1 MIGERKISY
10 YIGPGLNLVFTS
22 LSALLAII
30 MAILASLLLPFR
42 FLFRFFRKNKKIFYI
57 VAVFIFLVLVATML
71 KMKSVPE
78 VKYGKIIILGMDGL
92 DAGRV
97 EEMMKR
103 GELPNFQK
111 LKNTGGFAYL
121 YSTVPPESSVA
132 WTSFFT
138 GVNPG
143 KHGIFDFLQP
153 NRRNYL
159 PYLTLSKFVPPGKF
173 LSFGNYRIPLSSP
186 RLEKYW
192 DGTPFWK
199 ITSGYRIPT
208 VILRLPM
215 TFPPEKLYGKMLSGF
230 GVPDLLGTQG
240 TYTFYTTRKLK
251 NRGREERVV
260 EVEAKDG
267 RVATFIYGPEN
278 SFRKDMERVKIPLTF
293 KINPAGR
300 EVVISLQGKSYRVQE
315 GTWSKW
321 IGVDFSL
328 LPLARVKGI
337 LQFYVKSI
345 KPDLEIYLSPL
356 NFDPR
361 HPAFPIS
368 FPSSYSRKLCGAIGL
383 FHTLGQPGETW
394 ALNEGRLEEREI
406 LEEYGEVLKENEK
419 MLDYEM
425 KRFREGILFCYFGI
439 TDITQHMF
447 YRFLD
452 PHHPLYNEQEARIY
466 RQVIPRVYK
475 EMDRILGEVLRRMD
489 KGTKVIVLSDHGFS
503 SFRTSVNLNTWL
515 WKEGYLSLAAP
526 PQEGEEFF
534 RNVNWAYTRAYS
546 LGIGGG
552 IYLNLRGR
560 EPLGT
565 VKKEEVPALTRE
577 IKKKLEELTYPE
589 SGERV
594 VNRVYLKEEVY
605 SGPHLQEAPE
615 IIVGFKKGY
624 RVSWESALGAVR
636 EDIFRENKKK
646 WSGDHCIDTKL
657 VPGILFTNFPINTD
671 KKNIVD
677 VIPTVFALLNIPAPG
692 GMDGKSL
699 IVRK

>member
-1 MIGERKISY
+1 MIGERKTSY

-30 MAILASLLLPFR
+30 MAILASLLVPFR
-42 FLFRFFRKNKKIFYI
+42 FLFRFFRRNRKVLYAII
-57 VAVFIFLVLVATML
+57 VFIFLVLVATML
-71 KMKSVPE
+71 RMKSVPE
-78 VKYGKIIILGMDGL
+78 MKYGKIIILGMDGL
-92 DAGRV
+92 DARRV

-153 NRRNYL
+153 DRDNYL
-159 PYLTLSKFVPPGKF
+159 PYLTLSKFLPPGKF
-173 LSFGNYRIPLSSP
+173 LSFAGYRIPLSSP

-192 DGTPFWK
+192 DSTPFWE
-199 ITSGYRIPT
+199 ITSKYRIPT

-240 TYTFYTTRKLK
+240 TYAFYTTRKLGD
-251 NRGREERVV
+251 RGREERVV
-260 EVEAKDG
+260 RVEENNGQVK
-267 RVATFIYGPEN
+267 TFIYGPEN

-293 KINPAGR
+293 KINSPDR
-300 EVVISLQGKSYRVQE
+300 EIVISLQGKSYRVKE
-315 GTWSKW
+315 GAWSKW
-321 IGVDFSL
+321 IEVDFPL

-337 LQFYVKSI
+337 LQFYVKKV
-345 KPDLEIYLSPL
+345 KPDLEVYLSPL

-368 FPSSYSRKLCGAIGL
+368 FPSSYSRELSRAMGL

-394 ALNEGRLEEREI
+394 ALNEGRLGEQAV

-452 PHHPLYNEQEARIY
+452 PHHPLYNEKEARIY
-466 RQVIPRVYK
+466 RDVIPRVYR
-475 EMDRILGEVLRRMD
+475 EMDRILGEVLQRID
-489 KGTKVIVLSDHGFS
+489 KETKVIVLSDHGFS
-503 SFRTSVNLNTWL
+503 SFRKSINLNTWL
-515 WKEGYLSLAAP
+515 WKEGYLSLNAP
-526 PQEGEEFF
+526 PQESEEFF
-534 RNVNWAYTRAYS
+534 QNVNWAYTRAYS

-560 EPLGT
+560 ESLGT
-565 VKKEEVPALTRE
+565 VRKEDISSLTEE
-577 IKKKLEELTYPE
+577 IKKKIEGLTCPE
-589 SGERV
+589 NGEKV

-605 SGPHLQEAPE
+605 SGQHLQEAPE
-615 IIVGFKKGY
+615 IVVGFKKGY

-636 EDIFRENKKK
+636 KDVFQDNKKK
-646 WSGDHCIDTKL
+646 WSGDHCFDSKL
-657 VPGILFTNFPINTD
+657 VPGILFTNFSIEKD
-671 KKNIVD
+671 KANIVD
-677 VIPTVFALLNIPAPG
+677 VIPTVFRLLNIPVTG
-692 GMDGKSL
+692 EMDGKSL
-699 IVRK
+699 VVQK